1 MLRRDLTKIEIKLE
15 DLEEL
20 ENVKNAKDRPSTS
33 ETKIDSNKEA
43 LDSAR
48 TKDIIEARIGYN
60 PRPRRA
66 N

>member
-1 MLRRDLTKIEIKLE
+1 MLRRNLTKIEPKLE

-20 ENVKNAKDRPSTS
+20 NNKDKTARGQSSTS
-33 ETKIDSNKEA
+33 EKGDTSTEPLDLVKTKEMV
-43 LDSAR
+43 
-48 TKDIIEARIGYN
+48 EARIGYN